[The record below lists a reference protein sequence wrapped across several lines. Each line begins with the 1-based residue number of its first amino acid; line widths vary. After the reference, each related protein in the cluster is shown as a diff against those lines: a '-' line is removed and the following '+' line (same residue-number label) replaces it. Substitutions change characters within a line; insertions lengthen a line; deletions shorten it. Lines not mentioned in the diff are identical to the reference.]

1 MQFNEWLLG
10 IYNDINNYF
19 EVFSKTWKK
28 ELFYTNLKVNTSG
41 GAEDLFKANSSFFAV
56 PWISGTFSILNEAQ

>member
-1 MQFNEWLLG
+1 MHITMVVFVHL
-10 IYNDINNYF
+10 IIYF

-56 PWISGTFSILNEAQ
+56 PWISGTFSI